1 MHTPTE
7 PDAKVTV
14 WIFPTRSGRGHLV
27 RVDGSLSPALALK
40 LAARAILMRLR
51 RRLW

>member
-1 MHTPTE
+1 MHTK
-7 PDAKVTV
+7 PDAKVTI
-14 WIFPTRSGRGHLV
+14 WLFPTNSGRGHLV
-27 RVDGSLSPALALK
+27 QVDGTLSPALALK